1 MAGDLIFGLDIGTTK
16 VCCVVGEPNDEGGI
30 DIVGIGSH
38 PSQGLR
44 RGAVVNIEQTVDSIK
59 RAVEE
64 AELMAGCEI
73 TEVYVGIA
81 GGHIEGRNSHGVIGI
96 KKRGES
102 RSVVIPSDVD
112 RVLEAARALA
122 IPLDREVIHTIPQE
136 FIVDEQKGI
145 QDPVGMSGVRLEAK
159 VHIVTGAASSA
170 QNLIHCAHLADLDVC
185 DIVLE
190 SVASADA
197 VLTSEEKEL
206 GVALLDFGGGTV
218 DMAIF
223 SQNSIRHTSVLAL
236 GGTHLTN
243 DVAVGLRTP
252 TASAEIIKKSYGC
265 CLTSLVE
272 DDQVIEV
279 PSVGDRPS
287 RLADRRVLADILERR
302 VEEIMMLIN
311 RELIKSGC
319 DDQLNSGVVITG
331 GAALLEGVPEL
342 AEQVFDLPVRRGYP
356 REIGGLK
363 DVINDPKYATAV
375 GLVLYGLK
383 KERVVR
389 SEKEFRRRGGPK
401 FSHVLDRMKSWFKEI
416 V

>member
-16 VCCVVGEPNDEGGI
+16 ICCVVGEPNNEGGI
-30 DIVGIGSH
+30 DIVGIGSY

-44 RGAVVNIEQTVDSIK
+44 KGAVVNIERTVESIK

-81 GGHIEGRNSHGVIGI
+81 GGHIEGRNSQGVIAI
-96 KKRGES
+96 KNREVS
-102 RSVVIPSDVD
+102 PSDVE

-122 IPLDREVIHTIPQE
+122 IPMDREVIHTIPQE
-136 FIVDEQKGI
+136 FIVDNQDGI
-145 QDPVGMSGVRLEAK
+145 QDPVGMSGVRLETK
-159 VHIVTGAASSA
+159 VHIVTGAATSA
-170 QNLIHCAHLADLDVC
+170 QNLIRCAHMADLDVC

-197 VLTSEEKEL
+197 VLTQEEKEL

-218 DMAIF
+218 DLAIF
-223 SQNSIRHTSVLAL
+223 SQNSIKHTSVLAL

-252 TASAEIIKKSYGC
+252 TSSAEEIKKTYGS

-279 PSVGDRPS
+279 PSVGGRPS
-287 RLADRRVLADILERR
+287 RMISRMVLADILELR

-311 RELIKSGC
+311 RELIKSGF

-383 KERVVR
+383 KEEVR
-389 SEKEFRRRGGPK
+389 SEKEFRRRGGTK
-401 FSHVLDRMKSWFKEI
+401 FGHVLDRMKGWFREI
-416 V
+416 I

>member
-1 MAGDLIFGLDIGTTK
+1 MASGDMIFGLDIGTTK
-16 VCCVVGEPNDEGGI
+16 ICCVAGEANNEGGV
-30 DIVGIGSH
+30 DIVGIGTH

-44 RGAVVNIEQTVDSIK
+44 KGAVVNIERTVESIK

-81 GGHIEGRNSHGVIGI
+81 GGHIEGRNSQGVIAI
-96 KKRGES
+96 KNRE
-102 RSVVIPSDVD
+102 VTPSDVE
-112 RVLEAARALA
+112 RVLDAAKALA
-122 IPLDREVIHTIPQE
+122 IPMDREVIHTIPQE
-136 FIVDEQKGI
+136 FIVDSQGGI
-145 QDPVGMSGVRLEAK
+145 QDPVGMGGVRLEAK
-159 VHIVTGAASSA
+159 VHIVTGAATSA
-170 QNLIHCAHLADLDVC
+170 QNLIRCAHMADLDVC

-197 VLTSEEKEL
+197 VLTQEEKDL

-218 DMAIF
+218 DLAIF
-223 SQNSIRHTSVLAL
+223 SQNSIKHTSVLAL

-252 TASAEIIKKSYGC
+252 TAAAEAIKKEHGC
-265 CLTSLVE
+265 CLTCMIPDE
-272 DDQVIEV
+272 QVIEV
-279 PSVGDRPS
+279 PSVGGRPPRLVS
-287 RLADRRVLADILERR
+287 RMVLADILELR

-311 RELIKSGC
+311 RELMKSGY

-375 GLVLYGLK
+375 GLVLYGLAKEKIK
-383 KERVVR
+383 KDKELIGQGGSGLRQIIKRMER
-389 SEKEFRRRGGPK
+389 
-401 FSHVLDRMKSWFKEI
+401 WFKEI

>member
-1 MAGDLIFGLDIGTTK
+1 MASENLIFGLDIGTTK
-16 VCCVVGEPNDEGGI
+16 ICCVVGQPNDDGSV

-44 RGAVVNIEQTVDSIK
+44 KGAVVNIERTVESIK

-81 GGHIEGRNSHGVIGI
+81 GGHIEGRNSQGVIAI
-96 KKRGES
+96 KNREVTPG
-102 RSVVIPSDVD
+102 DVE

-122 IPLDREVIHTIPQE
+122 IPMDREVIHTIPQE
-136 FIVDEQKGI
+136 FIVDSQRGI

-159 VHIVTGAASSA
+159 VHIVTGAATSA
-170 QNLIHCAHLADLDVC
+170 QNLIRCAHMADLDVC

-197 VLTSEEKEL
+197 VLTQEEKEL

-218 DMAIF
+218 DLAIF
-223 SQNSIRHTSVLAL
+223 AQNSIKHTSVLAL

-252 TASAEIIKKSYGC
+252 TSSAENIKKTYGS
-265 CLTSLVE
+265 CLTSLINGDE
-272 DDQVIEV
+272 LIEV
-279 PSVGDRPS
+279 ESVGGRQS
-287 RLADRRVLADILERR
+287 RMVSRRVLADILELR
-302 VEEIMMLIN
+302 VEEIMMLID
-311 RELIKSGC
+311 REMRKSGY

-331 GAALLEGVPEL
+331 GAALLEGIPEL
-342 AEQVFDLPVRRGYP
+342 SEQVFDLPVRRGYP
-356 REIGGLK
+356 RNIGGLV

-375 GLVLYGLK
+375 GLVLYGMK
-383 KERVVR
+383 KEEVR
-389 SEKEFRRRGGPK
+389 AEKEVRRRGGSG
-401 FSHVLDRMKSWFKEI
+401 FGQVLSRMK
-416 V
+416 

>member
-1 MAGDLIFGLDIGTTK
+1 MASGNLIFGLDIGTTK
-16 VCCVVGEPNDEGGI
+16 ICCVVGEPNDEGGV
-30 DIVGIGSH
+30 DIIGIGTH

-44 RGAVVNIEQTVDSIK
+44 KGAVVNIERTVDSIK
-59 RAVEE
+59 KAVEE

-81 GGHIEGRNSHGVIGI
+81 GGHIEGRNSQGVIAI
-96 KKRGES
+96 KNKE
-102 RSVVIPSDVD
+102 VTPSDVE

-122 IPLDREVIHTIPQE
+122 IPMDREVIHTIPQE
-136 FIVDEQKGI
+136 FIVDNQGGI

-159 VHIVTGAASSA
+159 VHIVTGAATSA
-170 QNLIHCAHLADLDVC
+170 QNLIRCAHMADLDVC

-197 VLTSEEKEL
+197 VLTQEEKDL

-218 DMAIF
+218 DLAIF
-223 SQNSIRHTSVLAL
+223 SQNSIKHTSVLAL

-252 TASAEIIKKSYGC
+252 TSAAEAIKKEFGC
-265 CLTSLVE
+265 CLTSMITE
-272 DDQVIEV
+272 DQIIEV
-279 PSVGDRPS
+279 ASVGGRPS
-287 RLADRRVLADILERR
+287 RQVSRMVLADILELR

-311 RELIKSGC
+311 RELMKSGY
-319 DDQLNSGVVITG
+319 DDQLNSGVVVTG
-331 GAALLEGVPEL
+331 GSALLEGVPEL

-356 REIGGLK
+356 REIGGLR

-375 GLVLYGLK
+375 GLVLYGMR
-383 KERVVR
+383 KEEVR
-389 SEKEFRRRGGPK
+389 AEKEFRRRGGSA
-401 FSHVLDRMKSWFKEI
+401 FDRVIGRMKNWFKEI

>member
-1 MAGDLIFGLDIGTTK
+1 MASNNLIFGLDIGTTK
-16 VCCVVGEPNDEGGI
+16 ICCVVGEPNDEGGV
-30 DIVGIGSH
+30 DIIGIGSH

-44 RGAVVNIEQTVDSIK
+44 KGAVVNIERTVESIK

-81 GGHIEGRNSHGVIGI
+81 GGHIEGRNSDGVIGI
-96 KKRGES
+96 KS
-102 RSVVIPSDVD
+102 REVTQQDVE
-112 RVLEAARALA
+112 RVLEAARAVA
-122 IPLDREVIHTIPQE
+122 IPMDREVIHTIPQE
-136 FIVDEQKGI
+136 FIVDRQGGI

-159 VHIVTGAASSA
+159 VHIVTGAATSA
-170 QNLIHCAHLADLDVC
+170 QNLIRCAHQADLDVC

-197 VLTSEEKEL
+197 VLTPEEKEL

-218 DMAIF
+218 DLAIF
-223 SQNSIRHTSVLAL
+223 SQNSIKHTSVLAL

-252 TASAEIIKKSYGC
+252 TSAAEEIKKMHGC
-265 CLTSLVE
+265 CLTSMIE
-272 DDQVIEV
+272 SDQLIEV
-279 PSVGDRPS
+279 PSVGGRQPRMVS
-287 RLADRRVLADILERR
+287 RMVLADILELR

-311 RELIKSGC
+311 RELMKSGF

-331 GAALLEGVPEL
+331 GATLLPGVPEL

-356 REIGGLK
+356 YNIGGLT

-383 KERVVR
+383 KEENRA
-389 SEKEFRRRGGPK
+389 EKEFRRRGGSG
-401 FSHVLDRMKSWFKEI
+401 FGQVLSRMKNWFKEI

>member
-1 MAGDLIFGLDIGTTK
+1 MAHGDLVFGLDIGTTK
-16 VCCVVGEPNDEGGI
+16 ICCVVGEPNDDGGV

-44 RGAVVNIEQTVDSIK
+44 KGAVVNIERTVESIK
-59 RAVEE
+59 KAVEE

-73 TEVYVGIA
+73 TEVYMGIA
-81 GGHIEGRNSHGVIGI
+81 GGHIEGRNSQGVIATG
-96 KKRGES
+96 KS
-102 RSVVIPSDVD
+102 REVTAADVE

-136 FIVDEQKGI
+136 FKVDNQEGI
-145 QDPVGMSGVRLEAK
+145 QDPVGMSGTRLEVK
-159 VHIVTGAASSA
+159 VHIVTGAATSA
-170 QNLIHCAHLADLDVC
+170 QNLIRCAHMADLDVC

-190 SVASADA
+190 AVASADS
-197 VLTSEEKEL
+197 VLTQEEKDI

-218 DMAIF
+218 DLAIF
-223 SQNSIRHTSVLAL
+223 AQNSIKHTSVLAL

-252 TASAEIIKKSYGC
+252 TSAAEEIKKLHGC
-265 CLTSLVE
+265 CLTSMIE
-272 DDQVIEV
+272 EDQVIEV
-279 PSVGDRPS
+279 ASVGGRPPRMVS
-287 RLADRRVLADILERR
+287 RMVLADILELR

-311 RELIKSGC
+311 REMMKSGY

-331 GAALLEGVPEL
+331 GAALLQGVPEL

-356 REIGGLK
+356 HNIGGLT

-375 GLVLYGLK
+375 GLVLYGMK
-383 KERVVR
+383 KEAVR
-389 SEKEFRRRGGPK
+389 AEKEFRRRGGTG
-401 FSHVLDRMKSWFKEI
+401 FGQVMSRMRNWFKEI
-416 V
+416 I

>member
-1 MAGDLIFGLDIGTTK
+1 MPQDLIFGLDIGTTK
-16 VCCVVGEPNDEGGI
+16 ICCVVGEPNDEGGI

-38 PSQGLR
+38 PSQGMR
-44 RGAVVNIEQTVDSIK
+44 RGAVVNIESTVTAIQQ
-59 RAVEE
+59 AVKE

-73 TEVYVGIA
+73 PEVYVGIA
-81 GGHIEGRNSHGVIGI
+81 GGHIEGRNSQGVIAI
-96 KKRGES
+96 KNREVTPG
-102 RSVVIPSDVD
+102 DVE
-112 RVLEAARALA
+112 RVLEAARTMV
-122 IPLDREVIHTIPQE
+122 IPGDREVIHTIPQE
-136 FIVDEQKGI
+136 FIVDSQTGI
-145 QDPVGMSGVRLEAK
+145 QDPVGMGGVRLEAK
-159 VHIVTGAASSA
+159 VHIVTGAITSA
-170 QNLIHCAHLADLDVC
+170 QNLVRCAHLAGLDVR

-197 VLTSEEKEL
+197 VLTPEEKEL

-223 SQNSIRHTSVLAL
+223 SQNSIKHTSVLAL
-236 GGTHLTN
+236 GGSHLTN

-252 TASAEIIKKSYGC
+252 TASAEELKKTYGC

-272 DDQVIEV
+272 DEQVIEV
-279 PSVGDRPS
+279 PSVGGRSP
-287 RLADRRVLADILERR
+287 RLVDRRVLADILELR

-311 RELIKSGC
+311 RELVSSGF

-342 AEQVFDLPVRRGYP
+342 AEQIFDLPVRRGYP

-375 GLVLYGLK
+375 GLVFYGLK
-383 KERVVR
+383 KENQKGGRPR
-389 SEKEFRRRGGPK
+389 PDSSFFSIFDRFKGWIKESF
-401 FSHVLDRMKSWFKEI
+401 
-416 V
+416 

>member
-16 VCCVVGEPNDEGGI
+16 ICCVVGEPNDEGGV

-38 PSQGLR
+38 PSQGMR
-44 RGAVVNIEQTVDSIK
+44 RGAVVNIESTVTAIQQ
-59 RAVEE
+59 AVKE

-73 TEVYVGIA
+73 PEVYVGIA
-81 GGHIEGRNSHGVIGI
+81 GGHIEGRNSQGVIAI
-96 KKRGES
+96 KNREVTPG
-102 RSVVIPSDVD
+102 DVE
-112 RVLEAARALA
+112 RVLEAARTMV
-122 IPLDREVIHTIPQE
+122 IPIDREVIHTIPQE
-136 FIVDEQKGI
+136 FIVDNQTGI
-145 QDPVGMSGVRLEAK
+145 QDPVGMGGVRLEAK
-159 VHIVTGAASSA
+159 VHIVTGAITSA
-170 QNLIHCAHLADLDVC
+170 QNLVRCAHLAGLDVR

-197 VLTSEEKEL
+197 VLTPEEKEL

-218 DMAIF
+218 DLAIF
-223 SQNSIRHTSVLAL
+223 SQNSIKHTWVLAL
-236 GGTHLTN
+236 GGSHLTN

-252 TASAEIIKKSYGC
+252 TTSAEELKKIHGC
-265 CLTSLVE
+265 CLTSMVE
-272 DDQVIEV
+272 DDQIIEV
-279 PSVGDRPS
+279 PSVGGRPP
-287 RLADRRVLADILERR
+287 RLVDRRVLADILELR

-311 RELIKSGC
+311 RELVKSGF

-342 AEQVFDLPVRRGYP
+342 AEQIFDLPVRRGYP

-383 KERVVR
+383 KENQKGGGARPDGSFSSIFGR
-389 SEKEFRRRGGPK
+389 FRR
-401 FSHVLDRMKSWFKEI
+401 WIKESF
-416 V
+416 

>member
-1 MAGDLIFGLDIGTTK
+1 MASGNLIFGLDIGTTK
-16 VCCVVGEPNDEGGI
+16 ICCVVGEPNDEGGI
-30 DIVGIGSH
+30 DIIGIGSH

-44 RGAVVNIEQTVDSIK
+44 KGAVVNIERTVESIK

-81 GGHIEGRNSHGVIGI
+81 GGHIEGRNSQGVIAI
-96 KKRGES
+96 KNRE
-102 RSVVIPSDVD
+102 VTQADVE

-122 IPLDREVIHTIPQE
+122 IPMDREVIHTIPQE
-136 FIVDEQKGI
+136 FIVDAQGGI

-159 VHIVTGAASSA
+159 VHIVTGAATSA
-170 QNLIHCAHLADLDVC
+170 QNLIRCAHMADLDVC

-197 VLTSEEKEL
+197 VLTQEEKDL

-218 DMAIF
+218 DLAIF
-223 SQNSIRHTSVLAL
+223 SQNSIKHTSVLAL

-252 TASAEIIKKSYGC
+252 TSAAEEIKKIHGC
-265 CLTSLVE
+265 CLTSMI
-272 DDQVIEV
+272 DQDQVIEV
-279 PSVGDRPS
+279 PSVGGRPPRLVS
-287 RLADRRVLADILERR
+287 RMVLADILELR

-311 RELIKSGC
+311 RELMKSGY

-331 GAALLEGVPEL
+331 GAALLQGVPEL

-356 REIGGLK
+356 LNIGGLT

-375 GLVLYGLK
+375 GLVLYGMR
-383 KERVVR
+383 KEEVKA
-389 SEKEFRRRGGPK
+389 EKEFRRRGGSG
-401 FSHVLDRMKSWFKEI
+401 FGQVLNRMKNWFKEI
-416 V
+416 I

>member
-1 MAGDLIFGLDIGTTK
+1 MGDLIFGLDIGTTK
-16 VCCVVGEPNDEGGI
+16 ICCVVGEPNEEGGI

-44 RGAVVNIEQTVDSIK
+44 KGAVVNIERTVDSIK

-81 GGHIEGRNSHGVIGI
+81 GGHIEGRNSQGVIAI
-96 KKRGES
+96 KNREVSSG
-102 RSVVIPSDVD
+102 DVD

-122 IPLDREVIHTIPQE
+122 IPMDREVIHTIPQE
-136 FIVDEQKGI
+136 FIVDNQGGI

-159 VHIVTGAASSA
+159 VHIVTGAATSA
-170 QNLIHCAHLADLDVC
+170 QNLIRCAHMADLDVC

-197 VLTSEEKEL
+197 VLTQEEKEL

-218 DMAIF
+218 DLAIF
-223 SQNSIRHTSVLAL
+223 SQNSIKHTSVLAL

-252 TASAEIIKKSYGC
+252 TTSAETIKKTFGC
-265 CLTSLVE
+265 CLTSMVA

-279 PSVGDRPS
+279 PSVGGRPPRMVS
-287 RLADRRVLADILERR
+287 RMVLADILELR
-302 VEEIMMLIN
+302 VEEIIMLIN
-311 RELIKSGC
+311 REFLKSGF

-383 KERVVR
+383 KEQVR
-389 SEKEFRRRGGPK
+389 SEKEFRRRGGTK
-401 FSHVLDRMKSWFKEI
+401 FGHVLDRMKSWFREI

>member
-16 VCCVVGEPNDEGGI
+16 ICCVVGEPNNEGGI
-30 DIVGIGSH
+30 DIVGIGSY

-44 RGAVVNIEQTVDSIK
+44 KGAVVNIERTVESIK

-81 GGHIEGRNSHGVIGI
+81 GGHIEGRNSQGVIAI
-96 KKRGES
+96 KNREVS
-102 RSVVIPSDVD
+102 PSDVE

-122 IPLDREVIHTIPQE
+122 IPMDREVIHTIPQE
-136 FIVDEQKGI
+136 FIVDNQDGI
-145 QDPVGMSGVRLEAK
+145 QDPVGMSGVRLETK
-159 VHIVTGAASSA
+159 VHIVTGAATSA
-170 QNLIHCAHLADLDVC
+170 QNLIRCAHMADLDVC

-197 VLTSEEKEL
+197 VLTQEEKEL

-218 DMAIF
+218 DLAIF
-223 SQNSIRHTSVLAL
+223 SQNSIKHTSVLAL

-252 TASAEIIKKSYGC
+252 TSSAEEIKKTYGS

-279 PSVGDRPS
+279 PSVGGRPS
-287 RLADRRVLADILERR
+287 RMISRMVLADILELR

-311 RELIKSGC
+311 RELIKSGF

-331 GAALLEGVPEL
+331 GAALLEGIPEL

-383 KERVVR
+383 KEEVR
-389 SEKEFRRRGGPK
+389 SEKEFRRRGGTK
-401 FSHVLDRMKSWFKEI
+401 FGHVLDRMKGWFREI
-416 V
+416 I

>member
-1 MAGDLIFGLDIGTTK
+1 MASGNLVFGLDIGTTK
-16 VCCVVGEPNDEGGI
+16 ICCVVGEPNEEGGI
-30 DIVGIGSH
+30 DIIGIGTH

-44 RGAVVNIEQTVDSIK
+44 KGAVVNIERTVESIK

-81 GGHIEGRNSHGVIGI
+81 GGHIEGRNSQGVIAI
-96 KKRGES
+96 KNREVTPG
-102 RSVVIPSDVD
+102 DVE

-122 IPLDREVIHTIPQE
+122 IPMDREVIHTIPQE
-136 FIVDEQKGI
+136 FIVDSQGGI

-159 VHIVTGAASSA
+159 VHIVTGAATSA
-170 QNLIHCAHLADLDVC
+170 QNLIRCAHMADLDVC

-197 VLTSEEKEL
+197 VLTPEEKDL

-218 DMAIF
+218 DLAIF
-223 SQNSIRHTSVLAL
+223 SQNSIKHTSVLAL

-252 TASAEIIKKSYGC
+252 TGAAEDIKKAYGC
-265 CLTSLVE
+265 CLTSMLD

-279 PSVGDRPS
+279 ASVGGRPARVVS
-287 RLADRRVLADILERR
+287 RMVLADILELR

-311 RELIKSGC
+311 RELVKSGF

-356 REIGGLK
+356 RSIGGLT

-375 GLVLYGLK
+375 GLVLYGMRQEQL
-383 KERVVR
+383 R
-389 SEKEFRRRGGPK
+389 SEKQFRRRDGSG
-401 FSHVLDRMKSWFKEI
+401 FGQVLDRMKNWLKE
-416 V
+416 VF

>member
-1 MAGDLIFGLDIGTTK
+1 MASGDLIFGLDIGTTK
-16 VCCVVGEPNDEGGI
+16 ICCVVGEPNDEGGV
-30 DIVGIGSH
+30 DIIGIGSH

-44 RGAVVNIEQTVDSIK
+44 KGAVVNIERTVESIK

-81 GGHIEGRNSHGVIGI
+81 GGHIEGRNSQGVIAI
-96 KKRGES
+96 KNREVTTG
-102 RSVVIPSDVD
+102 DVE

-122 IPLDREVIHTIPQE
+122 IPMDREVIHTIPQE
-136 FIVDEQKGI
+136 FIVDNQGGI

-159 VHIVTGAASSA
+159 VHIVTGAATSA
-170 QNLIHCAHLADLDVC
+170 QNLIRCAHMADLDVC

-190 SVASADA
+190 SVASADS
-197 VLTSEEKEL
+197 VLTPEEKDL

-223 SQNSIRHTSVLAL
+223 SQNSIKHTSVLAL

-252 TASAEIIKKSYGC
+252 TSAAEEIKKAYGC
-265 CLTSLVE
+265 CLTSMIEE
-272 DDQVIEV
+272 DQMIEV
-279 PSVGDRPS
+279 ASVGGRPPRMVS
-287 RLADRRVLADILERR
+287 RMVLADILELR

-311 RELIKSGC
+311 RELMKSGY

-375 GLVLYGLK
+375 GLVLYGMR
-383 KERVVR
+383 KEQVLA
-389 SEKEFRRRGGPK
+389 EKEFRRRGGSG
-401 FSHVLDRMKSWFKEI
+401 FGHVLSRMKNWFKEI